1 MSKIEEIIRMLTRAS
16 YEDKNK
22 VFQYL
27 RECMVRHPL
36 EDEFGAPAEIILE
49 AIYRS
54 SELTKRG
61 VRGIIA
67 EAYFDME
74 VLSRLEAWNDV
85 TPEGDHSY
93 DNLIKNIHTGQEIS
107 IQVKMQRKEKGEPKL
122 AASVRRFNSLP
133 DGYYIVET
141 QRTRTG
147 KSKKTSGQNENTRP
161 YRYEDFDL
169 LAVSMEP
176 CTKDWSEFRFT
187 VSNWLISRK
196 DNESQI
202 DTYQPVSLEVNDDW
216 TYELIT
222 AIDWLNSGMKK
233 TIKSEA

>member
-1 MSKIEEIIRMLTRAS
+1 MSINLILKMLTRAS
-16 YEDKNK
+16 SEDKNK

-27 RECMVRHPL
+27 REGIVIHPL
-36 EDEFGAPAEIILE
+36 EEEFGAPAEVILE

-216 TYELIT
+216 TDELIT